1 VDRVVDGDTIVVRLG
16 EDRVETVRFIGVDT
30 PEVHPSE
37 KLVRDLARSGQ
48 DRETMRALGAQAS
61 VFTKRQLAG
70 QSVEL
75 EADVRARDRNGRLL
89 AYVWRP
95 DGTLFNLV
103 LLRDGYAQVY
113 TVAPNVRYATVF
125 LACQRA
131 ARAAQRGLWGAMT
144 GGGPQ

>member
-16 EDRVETVRFIGVDT
+16 EDRVESVRFIGVDT

-48 DRETMRALGAQAS
+48 DRETMRTLGAQAS
-61 VFTKRQLAG
+61 VFTKRHLAG
-70 QSVEL
+70 QRIEL
-75 EADVRARDRNGRLL
+75 EVDVRARDRSGRLL

-103 LLRDGYAQVY
+103 LLRDGFAEVY
-113 TVAPNVRYATVF
+113 TVAPNVRYAPVF

-131 ARAAQRGLWGAMT
+131 ARAAQRGLWAR
-144 GGGPQ
+144 